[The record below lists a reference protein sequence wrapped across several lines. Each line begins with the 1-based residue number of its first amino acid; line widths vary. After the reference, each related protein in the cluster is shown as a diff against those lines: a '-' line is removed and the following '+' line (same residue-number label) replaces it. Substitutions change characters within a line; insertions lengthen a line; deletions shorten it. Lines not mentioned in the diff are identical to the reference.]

1 MAPSLELYEKATEGL
16 PVKPN
21 VTNTHGVPAA
31 VSNLEFE
38 SSDKH
43 DRVLKVFRAF
53 IADLCQQFNGGHP
66 GSAMG
71 MAAIGIALYKYVMK
85 YSPSNC
91 DYFNRDRFVLSNG
104 HACLWQYLFMH
115 LIGVKSMTI
124 DQLKSYHS
132 EKTDSLCPG
141 HPEIENEGVEVTTGP
156 LGQGVANAVG
166 LAMAT
171 KNLAATY
178 NKPGLEVVNN
188 MTWCMIGD
196 ACLQEGVGL
205 EAVSLAGHWRLNNL
219 CIIYDNNSIT
229 CDGTADVANTEDIN
243 AKMRATGWN
252 VLEILDGNSNVS
264 GMSFGS
270 LEFGLWRSI
279 LTLEQLAIANAL
291 LVARSSDRPT
301 FINIHTTIGFGSVK
315 AGDAKTHGAALGVDD
330 VANIKKSFGL
340 NPNEHFT
347 IPQDV
352 YDFFRDAPERGRAY
366 EADWSATIQKYT
378 KEYPELAAEF
388 KLRTEGKM
396 PDDWTKYIPSKDEF
410 PTAPT
415 ATRKSAGIVGNPL
428 GEKMKNFLIGT
439 ADLTPSCNV
448 AYNQKIDFQ
457 SPELRTA
464 CNLNGDY
471 TGRYIHY
478 GIREHAMCAISNG
491 LAAFR
496 KGTFLPVTSSFFMF
510 YLYAAPAVRMA
521 ALQGL
526 QQIHIAT
533 HDSIGTGEDGPTHQP
548 IALPA
553 LYRAMPNTLYIRP
566 CDSEEVAGA
575 FITAINA
582 TETPTIISLSRQTL
596 TQYPQYSSRDGVAK
610 GAYVFVEVD
619 DFDVTL
625 IGVGSEMGFTMET
638 RDLLEKEGIKARVV
652 SFPCQRLFEQQSRE
666 YKHSVLKPR
675 SGKPT
680 VVIEAYAANGWERY
694 ADASFSMRRFGKS
707 LPSKA
712 AYDYFG
718 FRPARMATEI
728 KKIVEEVQKDGIEV
742 LRGDFRDLNGSL
754 GVGFEH

>member
-1 MAPSLELYEKATEGL
+1 MAPSLELYEKATQNL

-21 VTNTHGVPAA
+21 VTNVHGVPA
-31 VSNLEFE
+31 VTDFQFE

-53 IADLCQQFNGGHP
+53 IADQCQQFNGGHP

-91 DYFNRDRFVLSNG
+91 EYFNRDRFVLSNG

-115 LIGVKSMTI
+115 LIGVKSMTVE
-124 DQLKSYHS
+124 QLKSYHS
-132 EKTDSLCPG
+132 DKTDSICPG

-178 NKPGLEVVNN
+178 NKPGFEVVNN

-205 EAVSLAGHWRLNNL
+205 EAVSLAGHWKLNNL

-252 VLEILDGNSNVS
+252 VLEVLDGNSNVA
-264 GMSFGS
+264 
-270 LEFGLWRSI
+270 
-279 LTLEQLAIANAL
+279 AIANAL
-291 LVARSSDRPT
+291 IAARSSDRPT
-301 FINIHTTIGFGSVK
+301 FINVRTTIGFGSLK

-330 VANIKKSFGL
+330 VASIKKSFGL
-340 NPNEHFT
+340 NPDEHFH
-347 IPQDV
+347 IPKDV
-352 YDFFRDAPERGRAY
+352 YDFFADAVERGKTY
-366 EADWSATIQKYT
+366 EADWSSTIQKYSR
-378 KEYPELAAEF
+378 EHPELAAEF
-388 KLRTEGKM
+388 KLRVDGKM
-396 PDDWTKYIPSKDEF
+396 PDDWTKYIPSHGQL
-410 PTAPT
+410 PTEPT
-415 ATRKSAGIVGNPL
+415 SSRKSAGIVGNPL
-428 GEKMKNFLIGT
+428 GEKMRNFLIGT

-448 AYNQKIDFQ
+448 AYNQKVDFQ

-471 TGRYIHY
+471 SGRYIHY

-582 TETPTIISLSRQTL
+582 TETPTIISLSRQNL
-596 TQYPQYSSRDGVAK
+596 TQYPQHSSRDGVAK
-610 GAYVFVEVD
+610 GAYVFVERD

-638 RDLLEKEGIKARVV
+638 RELLEKDGVKARVV
-652 SFPCQRLFEQQSRE
+652 SFPCPRLFEQQSRE
-666 YKHSVLKPR
+666 YKQSVLKPR

-718 FRPARMATEI
+718 FKATRMAPKI
-728 KKIVEEVQKDGIEV
+728 KELVEEVKRDGIEV
-742 LRGDFRDLNGSL
+742 LRGDFRDLNGPL

>member
-1 MAPSLELYEKATEGL
+1 MAPSLEVLEKVAESL
-16 PVKPN
+16 PVNPLK
-21 VTNTHGVPAA
+21 GAKSA
-31 VSNLEFE
+31 VASGIKFE
-38 SSDKH
+38 STETH

-71 MAAIGIALYKYVMK
+71 MAAIGVSLYKYVMK
-85 YSPSNC
+85 YSPQNC
-91 DYFNRDRFVLSNG
+91 EYFNRDRFVLSNG

-115 LIGVKSMTI
+115 LVGVKSMNLE
-124 DQLKSYHS
+124 QLKSYHS
-132 EKTDSLCPG
+132 SRTDSICPG

-166 LAMAT
+166 LAIAT

-178 NKPGLEVVNN
+178 NKDGIEVVNN

-219 CIIYDNNSIT
+219 CVIYDNNNIT
-229 CDGTADVANTEDIN
+229 CDGTADVANTEDMN

-252 VLEILDGNSNVS
+252 VIDVTNGDSDIE
-264 GMSFGS
+264 
-270 LEFGLWRSI
+270 SI
-279 LTLEQLAIANAL
+279 TDALIA
-291 LVARSSDRPT
+291 ARQSTEKPT
-301 FINIHTTIGFGSVK
+301 FINVRTTIGFGSDK
-315 AGDAKTHGAALGVDD
+315 AGSAKTHGAALGVDD
-330 VANIKKSFGL
+330 IASIKTSFGL
-340 NPNEHFT
+340 NPEEFYQ

-352 YDFFRDAPERGRAY
+352 YDFFEDVGPRGKEY
-366 EADWSATIQKYT
+366 EAEWNASVSKYVQQN
-378 KEYPELAAEF
+378 PELGTEF
-388 KLRTEGKM
+388 QLRVAGRM
-396 PDDWTKYIPSKDEF
+396 PDDWTKCIPTSEQLPKE
-410 PTAPT
+410 PV
-415 ATRKSAGIVGNPL
+415 ATRKSAGLITNPL
-428 GEKMKNFLIGT
+428 GERMRNFLIGT

-448 AYNQKIDFQ
+448 AFNQKVDFQ
-457 SPELRTA
+457 SPNLKTA
-464 CNLNGDY
+464 CGLNGDY

-491 LAAFR
+491 LAAFK

-553 LYRAMPNTLYIRP
+553 LYRAMPNLLYIRP

-575 FITAINA
+575 FLSAIQA
-582 TETPTIISLSRQTL
+582 TETPTIISLSRQNL
-596 TQYPQYSSRDGVAK
+596 TQFPQNSSREGVAT
-610 GAYVFVEVD
+610 GAYVFAESE

-625 IGVGSEMGFTMET
+625 IGVGSEMGYTMET
-638 RDLLEKEGIKARVV
+638 RDLLASEYGIKARVV
-652 SFPCQRLFEQQSRE
+652 SFPCPRLFEQQSRQ
-666 YKHSVLKPR
+666 YKQSVLKPR
-675 SGKPT
+675 SGKAT

-712 AYDYFG
+712 AYEFFG
-718 FRPARMATEI
+718 YVPAKMAPKI
-728 KKIVEEVQKDGIEV
+728 KDLVEEVRREGIEV
-742 LRGDFRDLNGSL
+742 LRGDFRDLNGPL

>member
-1 MAPSLELYEKATEGL
+1 
-16 PVKPN
+16 
-21 VTNTHGVPAA
+21 
-31 VSNLEFE
+31 
-38 SSDKH
+38 
-43 DRVLKVFRAF
+43 
-53 IADLCQQFNGGHP
+53 
-66 GSAMG
+66 
-71 MAAIGIALYKYVMK
+71 
-85 YSPSNC
+85 
-91 DYFNRDRFVLSNG
+91 
-104 HACLWQYLFMH
+104 MH
-115 LIGVKSMTI
+115 LVGVKSMTLE
-124 DQLKSYHS
+124 QLRSYHS
-132 EKTDSLCPG
+132 TKTDSLCPG

-178 NKPGLEVVNN
+178 NKPGYDLVNN

-252 VLEILDGNSNVS
+252 VLDVLDGDSNVA
-264 GMSFGS
+264 
-270 LEFGLWRSI
+270 
-279 LTLEQLAIANAL
+279 AIVNAL
-291 LVARSSDRPT
+291 VAARSSDKPT
-301 FINIHTTIGFGSVK
+301 FINIRTTIGFGSSK
-315 AGDAKTHGAALGVDD
+315 AGNAKTHGAALGVDD
-330 VANIKKSFGL
+330 VASIKKSFDL
-340 NPNEHFT
+340 DPNEHFH

-352 YDFFRDAPERGRAY
+352 YDIFADVRTRGDAY
-366 EADWSATIQKYT
+366 EAEWQETVQRYK
-378 KEYPELAAEF
+378 KEDPVLGTEF
-388 KLRTEGKM
+388 GLRVAGKM
-396 PDDWTKYIPSKDEF
+396 PDDWTKCIPEKSELPTE
-410 PTAPT
+410 PTAS
-415 ATRKSAGIVGNPL
+415 RKSAGIVTNIL
-428 GEKMKNFLIGT
+428 GERIKSFLVGT

-448 AYNQKIDFQ
+448 AFNNKVDFQ
-457 SPELRTA
+457 SPDLRTA
-464 CNLNGDY
+464 CGLNGNY
-471 TGRYIHY
+471 SGRYIHY

-491 LAAFR
+491 LAAFN
-496 KGTFLPVTSSFFMF
+496 KGTFIPMTSSFFMF

-575 FITAINA
+575 FVAAIQA
-582 TETPTIISLSRQTL
+582 TETPTIISLSRQNL
-596 TQYPQYSSRDGVAK
+596 TQFPQHSSREGVSL
-610 GAYVFVEVD
+610 GAYVFVEADGD

-625 IGVGSEMGFTMET
+625 IGVGSEMGLTMQAK
-638 RDLLEKEGIKARVV
+638 DLLLKEYGIKSRVV
-652 SFPCQRLFEQQSRE
+652 SFPCPRLFEQQSRQ
-666 YKHSVLKPR
+666 YKQSVLKPR

-694 ADASFSMRRFGKS
+694 ADASISMRRFGKS

-712 AYDYFG
+712 AYEYFG
-718 FRPARMATEI
+718 FQPDNVAT
-728 KKIVEEVQKDGIEV
+728 KVKDLVEEVKRDGIEI